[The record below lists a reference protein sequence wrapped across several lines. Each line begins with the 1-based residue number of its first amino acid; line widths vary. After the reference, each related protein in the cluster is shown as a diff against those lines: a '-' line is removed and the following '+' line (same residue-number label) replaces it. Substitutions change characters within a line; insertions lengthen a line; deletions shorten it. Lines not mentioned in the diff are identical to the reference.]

1 MTCWR
6 VWVCMLCGQ
15 QRPGCEGLPATP
27 ALWAHAPALCCIPAS
42 PGLLPCLHRGAARH
56 ECEKALSGDS
66 LLQVAGELS
75 PKIIRI
81 KRGMCKKGA
90 GIQACILLLLF
101 FFLPCLG
108 SMQTWWK
115 CFFPDNI
122 LLCAPSTPLFIPSDQ
137 NPWAIFFRAIY
148 IHLVGL
154 ISWFSNGHTSVWRY
168 RHTAKFRWLLC

>member
-1 MTCWR
+1 M
-6 VWVCMLCGQ
+6 CGYACYAGSRGRDAKVS
-15 QRPGCEGLPATP
+15 QRPRPFGLMPQHCTAFQPLPACCP
-27 ALWAHAPALCCIPAS
+27 ACTEGQPDVNVRKLSQAIPFCRLLGSCLPKSSELKGVCAKRELGY
-42 PGLLPCLHRGAARH
+42 GLAFYYYY
-56 ECEKALSGDS
+56 
-66 LLQVAGELS
+66 
-75 PKIIRI
+75 
-81 KRGMCKKGA
+81 
-90 GIQACILLLLF
+90 F
-101 FFLPCLG
+101 FFLPSLG